1 MKMIGMSL
9 RSAATRFCRS
19 RPLRSGSETSSTR
32 QLGTNGRGWAMN
44 SSADANVSGCQ
55 PAQRISD
62 SSDSRTEMSSSTTNT
77 MGVACA
83 MADDRGTLSD
93 ALADLIC
100 IPQCATTWQIAH
112 LPSEIGLGQVHRR
125 CGRARPLC
133 RSLHHGRRDA
143 SMRHSTGERRS
154 YFGVGLRPVSAA
166 ACLHQ
171 AISIVPLYLPWFR
184 GGSQSLPKFGA
195 DGYPHWTC
203 RVGVGHGR
211 RPPWLRLHYPRHV
224 LAGDGARTL
233 AAEPCIFGW
242 IWPVFGATAAVSTV
256 IASPSLRRVTARNL
270 SGRRLE
276 ALLVLRLTA
285 RRRRATRGRR

>member
-1 MKMIGMSL
+1 M
-9 RSAATRFCRS
+9 C
-19 RPLRSGSETSSTR
+19 
-32 QLGTNGRGWAMN
+32 NN
-44 SSADANVSGCQ
+44 
-55 PAQRISD
+55 
-62 SSDSRTEMSSSTTNT
+62 
-77 MGVACA
+77 
-83 MADDRGTLSD
+83 
-93 ALADLIC
+93 LADRS
-100 IPQCATTWQIAH
+100 PA
-112 LPSEIGLGQVHRR
+112 IGD
-125 CGRARPLC
+125 RARTGAPTMRPSSPSVPFPSSWPPRREHAPLDRRTSIILWC
-133 RSLHHGRRDA
+133 R
-143 SMRHSTGERRS
+143 
-154 YFGVGLRPVSAA
+154 LRLVSAA